1 MAPFDPAHGLRDLRL
16 GDFRQ
21 IREVAQRLSKTLQT
35 RQQRRIVRK

>member
-1 MAPFDPAHGLRDLRL
+1 MAPIDPAHGFRDLRL

-35 RQQRRIVRK
+35 RQQRRIVHK